1 MDVTDT
7 DRDVWVQRNSADL
20 IAEFDRSLVPFLRQ
34 RDGQLRRRVR
44 AKEVARLVDRVLDP
58 FQELPQLLDPHLSKF
73 IPILAEAYL
82 ELLQDHRK
90 SRGLSTRTEL
100 LMPMP
105 NAICRLLY
113 AFCKIRGEKVIV
125 RFLNVETR
133 YLELLL
139 FALEGSEKGNA
150 ETEEPQHSESWTWHE
165 RYVVLLWLSQ
175 LFFAPFDLSTI
186 SSGDFDDS
194 ERPVL
199 PGLEWP
205 AQIPGITLRIIP
217 LALKYLAS
225 PGKERDGAK
234 TLLIRLAMRRDMQE
248 VGILKALVH
257 WALHTLRPQA
267 EGPTNTPY
275 FYIGSLS
282 FLAGVLQAAADTSMM
297 NALLSPIYYAVNGVS
312 SDDNPTFAM
321 IKGSALARKMMIKV
335 IRSVTTLALRKAEQT
350 MSDTEMVESSIG
362 YLLEH
367 LADNDTPVRLA
378 ASKALSV
385 ITLKL
390 EPDMALQVVEAVLES
405 LNRNVL
411 WVKNQSNPSGPR
423 TRDLTSVDPL
433 EWHGLMLTLS
443 HLLYRRSPPPEI
455 LADIVQALV
464 LGLAFEKRGISGGSV
479 GTNVRDAA
487 CFGIWALARRYSTSE
502 LLQVPV
508 KSTAVAEA
516 HPGSASTLQLLA
528 TELVVAA
535 SLDPAGNIRRGSSAA
550 LQELIGRHPDTVVEG
565 ISIVQTVDYHSVALR
580 SRAIDEVAL
589 NTTKL
594 SPQYGVALMEGL
606 LGWRGTGDMDAVS
619 RRVAAASFGALSAEI
634 ARNSTEP
641 LSQITTFADLLA
653 GKINSLQKRQTEE
666 RHGLVL
672 SLASVFDTIPNLIGS
687 GGNLNGW
694 KLLPLKKFRTYLDS
708 MLTGFKTSAYRKPE
722 LIAEALGKLVVSS
735 YPIIVASFDGGD
747 EATNSESSRGLLPGP
762 TILSA
767 DKSALLKESLQ
778 MVEDARKHG
787 TPEWDN
793 LTALMLETV
802 DTWLDMHEQEV
813 VSSSAQAGLILLLLC
828 AQTQRNHILQSWC
841 DKVKFSTFTRNKH
854 GDGFFRALSGSY
866 HIIAASLG
874 TTDALDQATAA
885 ISHRWTSDIWVETHV
900 AILQSLVG
908 QDMLRLK
915 APSFISIIREGLDD
929 YTTTARGDIGSH
941 VRLEAIRA
949 TKTLWEQI
957 GDEDGSGEPFV
968 SGSIASLLPSMLRL
982 AAEKLDR
989 VRIEAQAAVAL
1000 LLFPSSASIFRG
1012 LSFSSKEY
1020 FQHLLTLDRPDA
1032 FRKGVADHWPS
1043 SDMDC
1048 LSTMLSGLVT
1058 SADTGNEELVI
1069 ASRAAVASFCDE
1081 SPENLSKIVGAL
1093 LKNLKAHQGQDRVIV
1108 PTLEL
1113 TAYLFH
1119 IGTLHRSQDINLR
1132 QLCLLTQK
1140 AGYKTGNVRKIEA
1153 CVKVY
1158 GGVAAAYQHAGTV
1171 DAMPAELMSK
1181 RQEGITEARRRLG
1194 ALLLHPWP
1202 HVRALVI
1209 DELWGLSS
1217 LEEHASECSMA
1228 SKLLSVDWGRAEK
1241 ALIKKVVG
1249 ELGLD

>member
-1 MDVTDT
+1 M
-7 DRDVWVQRNSADL
+7 
-20 IAEFDRSLVPFLRQ
+20 
-34 RDGQLRRRVR
+34 
-44 AKEVARLVDRVLDP
+44 LDP

-73 IPILAEAYL
+73 VPILAEAYL

-139 FALEGSEKGNA
+139 FALEGSEKGIA
-150 ETEEPQHSESWTWHE
+150 EAADSESSDSWTWHE

-199 PGLEWP
+199 PGLQWP

-248 VGILKALVH
+248 AGILKALVH
-257 WALHTLRPQA
+257 WALFTLRPQA
-267 EGPTNTPY
+267 DGPANTPY
-275 FYIGSLS
+275 YYIGSLS

-297 NALLSPIYYAVNGVS
+297 NALLGPIYYAVNGVS

-335 IRSVTTLALRKAEQT
+335 TRSVTTLALRKADQAMT
-350 MSDTEMVESSIG
+350 DTEMVESSIG

-411 WVKNQSNPSGPR
+411 WVKNQSNPLGPR

-443 HLLYRRSPPPEI
+443 HLLYRRSPPPES

-508 KSTAVAEA
+508 KSTVVAEA
-516 HPGSASTLQLLA
+516 HPASASTLQLLA

-565 ISIVQTVDYHSVALR
+565 ISIVQAVDYHSVALR

-589 NTTKL
+589 NSTKL
-594 SPQYGVALMEGL
+594 SAQYGVALMEGL
-606 LGWRGTGDMDAVS
+606 LGWRGVGDMDAVS
-619 RRVAAASFGALSAEI
+619 RRVTAASFGALGAEI
-634 ARNSTEP
+634 ARNSPEP
-641 LSQITTFADLLA
+641 LSRITVFAELLA
-653 GKINSLQKRQTEE
+653 GKIASLQKRQTEE
-666 RHGLVL
+666 RHGLIL
-672 SLASVFDTIPNLIGS
+672 SLASVFDTIPSLIAL
-687 GGNLNGW
+687 GGNNSDW
-694 KLLPLKKFRTYLDS
+694 KLLPLDNFRTYLES
-708 MLTGFKTSAYRKPE
+708 MLSEFKANAYRKPE
-722 LIAEALGKLVVSS
+722 LIAEALSKLVVSS
-735 YPIIVASFDGGD
+735 YPIVLASFDRGN
-747 EATNSESSRGLLPGP
+747 ETSNSEGLNHLLSGP
-762 TILSA
+762 MILSA
-767 DKSALLKESLQ
+767 ENSVLLRASLQ
-778 MVEDARKHG
+778 MVEDARKDD

-793 LTALMLETV
+793 FTALVLEAV
-802 DTWLDMHEQEV
+802 DTWLDMHDLEV
-813 VSSSAQAGLILLLLC
+813 VGSSAQAGLTLLLLC
-828 AQTQRNHILQSWC
+828 AQSQRNHILQSWC
-841 DKVKFSTFTRNKH
+841 DKVKFSTFNRSKH

-866 HIIAASLG
+866 HIIAASLD
-874 TTDALDQATAA
+874 TTTALDQATTA
-885 ISHRWTSDIWVETHV
+885 ISHRWSSDIWVETHI

-908 QDMLRLK
+908 QDMLRVK
-915 APSFISIIREGLDD
+915 ASSFIPIIREGLDD

-949 TKTLWEQI
+949 TKTLWEQMLDTHDF
-957 GDEDGSGEPFV
+957 DELSE
-968 SGSIASLLPSMLRL
+968 SIASLLPGMLRL

-1000 LLFPSSASIFRG
+1000 LLSPRYVPPSTHDDLTGQATDDLLAPLQSSVICHFPLKSISSIS
-1012 LSFSSKEY
+1012 
-1020 FQHLLTLDRPDA
+1020 
-1032 FRKGVADHWPS
+1032 
-1043 SDMDC
+1043 
-1048 LSTMLSGLVT
+1048 
-1058 SADTGNEELVI
+1058 
-1069 ASRAAVASFCDE
+1069 
-1081 SPENLSKIVGAL
+1081 
-1093 LKNLKAHQGQDRVIV
+1093 
-1108 PTLEL
+1108 
-1113 TAYLFH
+1113 
-1119 IGTLHRSQDINLR
+1119 
-1132 QLCLLTQK
+1132 
-1140 AGYKTGNVRKIEA
+1140 
-1153 CVKVY
+1153 
-1158 GGVAAAYQHAGTV
+1158 
-1171 DAMPAELMSK
+1171 
-1181 RQEGITEARRRLG
+1181 
-1194 ALLLHPWP
+1194 
-1202 HVRALVI
+1202 
-1209 DELWGLSS
+1209 
-1217 LEEHASECSMA
+1217 
-1228 SKLLSVDWGRAEK
+1228 
-1241 ALIKKVVG
+1241 
-1249 ELGLD
+1249 

>member
-1 MDVTDT
+1 MDATDT

-44 AKEVARLVDRVLDP
+44 AKEVTRLVDRVLDP

-73 IPILAEAYL
+73 VPILAEAYL

-125 RFLNVETR
+125 RF
-133 YLELLL
+133 
-139 FALEGSEKGNA
+139 
-150 ETEEPQHSESWTWHE
+150 PQRRDEISRASPF
-165 RYVVLLWLSQ
+165 RPRG

-199 PGLEWP
+199 PGLQWP

-225 PGKERDGAK
+225 PGKERWCK

-248 VGILKALVH
+248 AGILKALVH
-257 WALHTLRPQA
+257 WALFTLRPQA
-267 EGPTNTPY
+267 DGPANTPY
-275 FYIGSLS
+275 YYIGSLS

-297 NALLSPIYYAVNGVS
+297 NALLGPIYYAVNGVS

-335 IRSVTTLALRKAEQT
+335 TRSVTTLALRKADQT
-350 MSDTEMVESSIG
+350 MTDTEMVESSIG

-411 WVKNQSNPSGPR
+411 WVKNQSNPLGPR

-443 HLLYRRSPPPEI
+443 HLLYRRSPPPES

-508 KSTAVAEA
+508 KSTVVAEA
-516 HPGSASTLQLLA
+516 HPASASTLQLLA
-528 TELVVAA
+528 TELVIAA

-565 ISIVQTVDYHSVALR
+565 ISIVQAVDYHSVALR

-589 NTTKL
+589 NSTKL
-594 SPQYGVALMEGL
+594 SAQYGVALMEGL
-606 LGWRGTGDMDAVS
+606 LGWRGVGDMDAVS
-619 RRVAAASFGALSAEI
+619 RRVTAASFGALGAEI
-634 ARNSTEP
+634 ARNSPEP
-641 LSQITTFADLLA
+641 LSRITVFAEFLA
-653 GKINSLQKRQTEE
+653 GKIASLQKRQTEE
-666 RHGLVL
+666 RHGLIL
-672 SLASVFDTIPNLIGS
+672 SLASVFDTIPSLIAL
-687 GGNLNGW
+687 GGNNGDW
-694 KLLPLKKFRTYLDS
+694 KLLPLDNFRTYLES
-708 MLTGFKTSAYRKPE
+708 MLSEFKANAYRKPE
-722 LIAEALGKLVVSS
+722 LIAEALSKIVVSS
-735 YPIIVASFDGGD
+735 YPIVLASFDRGN
-747 EATNSESSRGLLPGP
+747 ETSNSEGLNHLLSGP

-767 DKSALLKESLQ
+767 ENSVLLRASLQ
-778 MVEDARKHG
+778 MVEDARKDD

-793 LTALMLETV
+793 FTALMLEAV
-802 DTWLDMHEQEV
+802 DTWLDMHDLEV
-813 VSSSAQAGLILLLLC
+813 VGSSAQAGLTLLLP
-828 AQTQRNHILQSWC
+828 
-841 DKVKFSTFTRNKH
+841 FKH

-866 HIIAASLG
+866 HIIAASLD
-874 TTDALDQATAA
+874 TTTALDQATTA
-885 ISHRWTSDIWVETHV
+885 ISHRWSSDIWVETHI

-908 QDMLRLK
+908 QDMLRVK
-915 APSFISIIREGLDD
+915 ASSFIPIIREGLDD

-957 GDEDGSGEPFV
+957 LDTHGFDELSE
-968 SGSIASLLPSMLRL
+968 SIASLLPGMLRL

-1000 LLFPSSASIFRG
+1000 LLSPSSAAVFRN

-1032 FRKGVADHWPS
+1032 FRKGVAENWPTN
-1043 SDMDC
+1043 DMDC
-1048 LSTMLSGLVT
+1048 LSTMLAGLLP
-1058 SADTGNEELVI
+1058 A
-1069 ASRAAVASFCDE
+1069 FCDE
-1081 SPENLSKIVGAL
+1081 STGNLSKIVGAQ
-1093 LKNLKAHQGQDRVIV
+1093 LKNLKIHQGQDRVVV

-1119 IGTLHRSQDINLR
+1119 VGALHRSQDINLR

-1140 AGYKTGNVRKIEA
+1140 ACYKTGNVRKIEA
-1153 CVKVY
+1153 CIKVY
-1158 GGVAAAYQHAGTV
+1158 GGVAAAQARVDGTET
-1171 DAMPAELMSK
+1171 MPPELVSK

-1194 ALLLHPWP
+1194 ALLIHPWP
-1202 HVRALVI
+1202 HVRALVV

-1217 LEEHASECSMA
+1217 PEEQASEGSVA
-1228 SKLLSVDWGRAEK
+1228 SKLLSVDWGRSEK
-1241 ALIKKVVG
+1241 ASIKKVVG

>member
-275 FYIGSLS
+275 FYIGSLN

-464 LGLAFEKRGISGGSV
+464 LGLAFEKRG
-479 GTNVRDAA
+479 N
-487 CFGIWALARRYSTSE
+487 
-502 LLQVPV
+502 
-508 KSTAVAEA
+508 
-516 HPGSASTLQLLA
+516 
-528 TELVVAA
+528 
-535 SLDPAGNIRRGSSAA
+535 
-550 LQELIGRHPDTVVEG
+550 
-565 ISIVQTVDYHSVALR
+565 
-580 SRAIDEVAL
+580 
-589 NTTKL
+589 
-594 SPQYGVALMEGL
+594 
-606 LGWRGTGDMDAVS
+606 LGWFCR
-619 RRVAAASFGALSAEI
+619 
-634 ARNSTEP
+634 
-641 LSQITTFADLLA
+641 
-653 GKINSLQKRQTEE
+653 
-666 RHGLVL
+666 
-672 SLASVFDTIPNLIGS
+672 
-687 GGNLNGW
+687 
-694 KLLPLKKFRTYLDS
+694 Y
-708 MLTGFKTSAYRKPE
+708 
-722 LIAEALGKLVVSS
+722 
-735 YPIIVASFDGGD
+735 
-747 EATNSESSRGLLPGP
+747 
-762 TILSA
+762 
-767 DKSALLKESLQ
+767 
-778 MVEDARKHG
+778 
-787 TPEWDN
+787 
-793 LTALMLETV
+793 
-802 DTWLDMHEQEV
+802 
-813 VSSSAQAGLILLLLC
+813 
-828 AQTQRNHILQSWC
+828 QRS
-841 DKVKFSTFTRNKH
+841 
-854 GDGFFRALSGSY
+854 
-866 HIIAASLG
+866 
-874 TTDALDQATAA
+874 
-885 ISHRWTSDIWVETHV
+885 
-900 AILQSLVG
+900 
-908 QDMLRLK
+908 
-915 APSFISIIREGLDD
+915 
-929 YTTTARGDIGSH
+929 
-941 VRLEAIRA
+941 
-949 TKTLWEQI
+949 
-957 GDEDGSGEPFV
+957 
-968 SGSIASLLPSMLRL
+968 
-982 AAEKLDR
+982 
-989 VRIEAQAAVAL
+989 
-1000 LLFPSSASIFRG
+1000 
-1012 LSFSSKEY
+1012 
-1020 FQHLLTLDRPDA
+1020 
-1032 FRKGVADHWPS
+1032 
-1043 SDMDC
+1043 
-1048 LSTMLSGLVT
+1048 
-1058 SADTGNEELVI
+1058 
-1069 ASRAAVASFCDE
+1069 
-1081 SPENLSKIVGAL
+1081 
-1093 LKNLKAHQGQDRVIV
+1093 
-1108 PTLEL
+1108 
-1113 TAYLFH
+1113 
-1119 IGTLHRSQDINLR
+1119 
-1132 QLCLLTQK
+1132 
-1140 AGYKTGNVRKIEA
+1140 
-1153 CVKVY
+1153 
-1158 GGVAAAYQHAGTV
+1158 
-1171 DAMPAELMSK
+1171 
-1181 RQEGITEARRRLG
+1181 
-1194 ALLLHPWP
+1194 
-1202 HVRALVI
+1202 
-1209 DELWGLSS
+1209 
-1217 LEEHASECSMA
+1217 
-1228 SKLLSVDWGRAEK
+1228 
-1241 ALIKKVVG
+1241 
-1249 ELGLD
+1249 

>member
-1 MDVTDT
+1 MDATDT

-44 AKEVARLVDRVLDP
+44 AKEVTRLVDRVLDP

-73 IPILAEAYL
+73 LPILAEAYL
-82 ELLQDHRK
+82 ELLQDHRN
-90 SRGLSTRTEL
+90 SRGEGDCEVSQ
-100 LMPMP
+100 
-105 NAICRLLY
+105 
-113 AFCKIRGEKVIV
+113 RGDEVS
-125 RFLNVETR
+125 RASP
-133 YLELLL
+133 
-139 FALEGSEKGNA
+139 FALEGSEKETA
-150 ETEEPQHSESWTWHE
+150 ETQDPPSSELWTWHE

-205 AQIPGITLRIIP
+205 EQIPGITLRVIP

-248 VGILKALVH
+248 AGILKALVH
-257 WALHTLRPQA
+257 WAIYTLRPQA
-267 EGPTNTPY
+267 QGPADTPY
-275 FYIGSLS
+275 YYIGSLS

-297 NALLSPIYYAVNGVS
+297 NSLLSPVYYAVNGVS
-312 SDDNPTFAM
+312 SEDNPTFDM

-335 IRSVTTLALRKAEQT
+335 IRSVTTLALRKPDQT
-350 MSDTEMVESSIG
+350 MADTEMVESSIG

-411 WVKNQSNPSGPR
+411 WVKSQSNPQGPR

-464 LGLAFEKRGISGGSV
+464 LGLSFEKRGISGGSV

-487 CFGIWALARRYSTSE
+487 CFGIWALARRYSTAE

-508 KSTAVAEA
+508 KSTVVAEA
-516 HPGSASTLQLLA
+516 HPASASTLQLLA

-565 ISIVQTVDYHSVALR
+565 ISIVQTVDYHTVALR
-580 SRAIDEVAL
+580 SRAIDEVAS
-589 NTTKL
+589 NATKL

-606 LGWRGTGDMDAVS
+606 VGWRGVGDMDAAS
-619 RRVAAASFGALSAEI
+619 RRVAAVSFGALGSEI
-634 ARNSTEP
+634 ARNSFEP
-641 LSQITTFADLLA
+641 LNRITTFAELLA
-653 GKINSLQKRQTEE
+653 GKIESLQKRQSEE
-666 RHGLVL
+666 RHGLIL
-672 SLASVFDTIPNLIGS
+672 SLAAVFNAIPSLIGQS
-687 GGNLNGW
+687 GNDGDW
-694 KLLPLKKFRTYLDS
+694 DLLPLKQFRTYLET
-708 MLTGFKTSAYRKPE
+708 MLNGFKENAYRKPE

-735 YPIIVASFDGGD
+735 YPILLASL
-747 EATNSESSRGLLPGP
+747 NSGNEGSILARRDYLVSGA

-767 DKSALLKESLQ
+767 EKSVLLHASLQ
-778 MVEDARKHG
+778 MVDEARTDAKS
-787 TPEWDN
+787 EWDD

-802 DTWLDMHEQEV
+802 DTWLNMHDLEV
-813 VSSSAQAGLILLLLC
+813 VSSSAQAALILLLLC
-828 AQTQRNHILQSWC
+828 AQPQRNHILQTWC
-841 DKVKFSTFTRNKH
+841 DKVRVSTTSRDKH
-854 GDGFFRALSGSY
+854 GDGFYRALSGSY
-866 HIIAASLG
+866 RIIAASLD
-874 TTDALDQATAA
+874 TSAALDQVTLA
-885 ISHRWTSDIWVETHV
+885 ISHRWSSDFMVEAHV
-900 AILQSLVG
+900 AILQSLIG
-908 QDMLRLK
+908 QDLLRVK
-915 APSFISIIREGLDD
+915 APSFIPIIRQGLDD

-941 VRLEAIRA
+941 VRLEAIKA
-949 TKTLWEQI
+949 TKTLWEEI
-957 GDEDGSGEPFV
+957 VDDHKPDGLY
-968 SGSIASLLPSMLRL
+968 GSIASLLPSMLRL

-989 VRIEAQAAVAL
+989 VRIEAQAAVGL
-1000 LLFPSSASIFRG
+1000 LLSASSSLTFSN

-1020 FQHLLTLDRPDA
+1020 FQYLLALDRPDS
-1032 FRKGVADHWPS
+1032 FRKGVADHWPTS
-1043 SDMDC
+1043 NMDC
-1048 LSTMLSGLVT
+1048 LSTMLAGLVT

-1093 LKNLKAHQGQDRVIV
+1093 LQNLKAHQGQDRVVV

-1113 TAYLFH
+1113 TAYLFNV
-1119 IGTLHRSQDINLR
+1119 GALHRSQDLNLR

-1153 CVKVY
+1153 CIKVY
-1158 GGVAAAYQHAGTV
+1158 GGVAAADHQGNN
-1171 DAMPAELMSK
+1171 DKISPELRSK
-1181 RQEGITEARRRLG
+1181 RVEGIAEARRRLG

-1209 DELWGLSS
+1209 DELWGLYS
-1217 LEEHASECSMA
+1217 LEEEASESSMA

-1241 ALIKKVVG
+1241 ALVKKVVG

>member
-1 MDVTDT
+1 MDATDT

-20 IAEFDRSLVPFLRQ
+20 IADFDRSLVPFLRQ

-44 AKEVARLVDRVLDP
+44 AKEITRLVDRVLDP

-73 IPILAEAYL
+73 LPILAEAYL

-100 LMPMP
+100 LTPMP
-105 NAICRLLY
+105 NAIS
-113 AFCKIRGEKVIV
+113 
-125 RFLNVETR
+125 FLC
-133 YLELLL
+133 
-139 FALEGSEKGNA
+139 S
-150 ETEEPQHSESWTWHE
+150 
-165 RYVVLLWLSQ
+165 
-175 LFFAPFDLSTI
+175 FDLSTI

-194 ERPVL
+194 DRPVL

-205 AQIPGITLRIIP
+205 EQIPGITLRVIP

-248 VGILKALVH
+248 AGILKALVH
-257 WALHTLRPQA
+257 WALYTLRPQA
-267 EGPTNTPY
+267 EGPADTPY
-275 FYIGSLS
+275 YYIGSLS

-297 NALLSPIYYAVNGVS
+297 NSLLSPIYYAVNGVS
-312 SDDNPTFAM
+312 SEDNPAFDM

-335 IRSVTTLALRKAEQT
+335 IRSVTTLALRKADQT
-350 MSDTEMVESSIG
+350 MADTEMVESSIG

-411 WVKNQSNPSGPR
+411 WVKSQSNPLG
-423 TRDLTSVDPL
+423 
-433 EWHGLMLTLS
+433 HGLETLPLS
-443 HLLYRRSPPPEI
+443 TLWNGT
-455 LADIVQALV
+455 ALV
-464 LGLAFEKRGISGGSV
+464 LGLAFEKRGISGASV

-487 CFGIWALARRYSTSE
+487 CFGIWALARRYSTAE

-508 KSTAVAEA
+508 KSTVVAEA
-516 HPGSASTLQLLA
+516 HPASASTLQLLA

-565 ISIVQTVDYHSVALR
+565 ISIVQTVDYHAVALR
-580 SRAIDEVAL
+580 SRAIDEVAS
-589 NTTKL
+589 NATKL

-606 LGWRGTGDMDAVS
+606 IGWRGVGDMDAAS

-634 ARNSTEP
+634 ARNSSEP
-641 LSQITTFADLLA
+641 MGQIRTFAELLA
-653 GKINSLQKRQTEE
+653 AKVDSLQKRQSEE
-666 RHGLVL
+666 RHGLIL
-672 SLASVFDTIPNLIGS
+672 SLAAVFNAIPSLIGQS
-687 GGNLNGW
+687 GNDNGW
-694 KLLPLKKFRTYLDS
+694 DLLPLKQFRTYLET
-708 MLTGFKTSAYRKPE
+708 MLNGFKENAYRKPE
-722 LIAEALGKLVVSS
+722 LIAEALGKLIVSS
-735 YPIIVASFDGGD
+735 YPILLACL
-747 EATNSESSRGLLPGP
+747 NSGTEGSILARRDHLVSGA

-767 DKSALLKESLQ
+767 EKSALLHTSLQ
-778 MVEDARKHG
+778 MVDEARKDAK
-787 TPEWDN
+787 PEWDG

-802 DTWLDMHEQEV
+802 DTWLNMHDLEV
-813 VSSSAQAGLILLLLC
+813 VSSSAQAALILLLLC
-828 AQTQRNHILQSWC
+828 AQPQRNHILQTWC
-841 DKVKFSTFTRNKH
+841 DKVRVSVTSRDKH
-854 GDGFFRALSGSY
+854 GDGFYRALSGSY
-866 HIIAASLG
+866 RIIAASL
-874 TTDALDQATAA
+874 DNSAALDQVTLA
-885 ISHRWTSDIWVETHV
+885 ISHRWS
-900 AILQSLVG
+900 
-908 QDMLRLK
+908 
-915 APSFISIIREGLDD
+915 GLDD

-941 VRLEAIRA
+941 VRLEAIKA

-957 GDEDGSGEPFV
+957 VDDHDPNGLY
-968 SGSIASLLPSMLRL
+968 GSIASLLPSMLRL

-1000 LLFPSSASIFRG
+1000 ILSPSSSLTFSK

-1020 FQHLLTLDRPDA
+1020 FQYLLTLDRPDG
-1032 FRKGVADHWPS
+1032 FRKGVADHWPT

-1048 LSTMLSGLVT
+1048 LFTMLAGLVT

-1069 ASRAAVASFCDE
+1069 ASRAAIASFCDE
-1081 SPENLSKIVGAL
+1081 SSENLSKIVGAL
-1093 LKNLKAHQGQDRVIV
+1093 LQNLKVHQGQDRVIV

-1113 TAYLFH
+1113 TAYLFNV
-1119 IGTLHRSQDINLR
+1119 GALHRSQDINLR

-1153 CVKVY
+1153 CIKVY
-1158 GGVAAAYQHAGTV
+1158 GGVAAADQQANNDTIS
-1171 DAMPAELMSK
+1171 PELRSK
-1181 RQEGITEARRRLG
+1181 RAEGVAEARRRLG
-1194 ALLLHPWP
+1194 AFLLHPWP

-1217 LEEHASECSMA
+1217 LEEQASDSSMA

-1241 ALIKKVVG
+1241 ALVKKVVG

>member
-1 MDVTDT
+1 MDATDT
-7 DRDVWVQRNSADL
+7 DRDIWVQRNSADL
-20 IAEFDRSLVPFLRQ
+20 IADFDRSLVPFLRQ

-44 AKEVARLVDRVLDP
+44 AKEVTRLLDRVLDP

-73 IPILAEAYL
+73 LPVLAEAYL

-100 LMPMP
+100 LIPMP
-105 NAICRLLY
+105 NAICRIIY
-113 AFCKIRGEKVIV
+113 SFCKIRGEKVIV

-139 FALEGSEKGNA
+139 FALEASEKEREKA
-150 ETEEPQHSESWTWHE
+150 DAQESPASQSWTWHE

-205 AQIPGITLRIIP
+205 EQIPGITLRVIP

-248 VGILKALVH
+248 AGVLKALVQ
-257 WALHTLRPQA
+257 WALFTLRPQA
-267 EGPTNTPY
+267 DGPADTPY
-275 FYIGSLS
+275 YYIGSIS

-297 NALLSPIYYAVNGVS
+297 NSLLGPIYYAVHGVS
-312 SDDNPTFAM
+312 SEDNPTFAM
-321 IKGSALARKMMIKV
+321 IRGSALARKMMIKV
-335 IRSVTTLALRKAEQT
+335 IRSVTTLALRKPDQT
-350 MSDTEMVESSIG
+350 MTDTEMVESSIG

-411 WVKNQSNPSGPR
+411 WVKSQSNPPGPR

-443 HLLYRRSPPPEI
+443 HLLYRRSPPPES

-487 CFGIWALARRYSTSE
+487 CFGIWALARRYSTAE

-508 KSTAVAEA
+508 KSTVVAEA
-516 HPGSASTLQLLA
+516 HPASASTLQLLA

-589 NTTKL
+589 NATKL

-606 LGWRGTGDMDAVS
+606 IGWRGVGDMDAAS
-619 RRVAAASFGALSAEI
+619 RRVAAVSFGALGAEI
-634 ARNSTEP
+634 ARTSPEP
-641 LSQITTFADLLA
+641 LNQITTFAGLLA
-653 GKINSLQKRQTEE
+653 EKVESLQKRQSEE
-666 RHGLVL
+666 RHGLIL
-672 SLASVFDTIPNLIGS
+672 SLAAVFDAIPGLIGPD
-687 GGNLNGW
+687 GNRNDW
-694 KLLPLKKFRTYLDS
+694 NSLPLKRFSSYLVS
-708 MLTGFKTSAYRKPE
+708 MLAGSKTTTYRKPE
-722 LIAEALGKLVVSS
+722 LVAEALSKLVVSS
-735 YPIIVASFDGGD
+735 YPILLACFNRGNEASNLG
-747 EATNSESSRGLLPGP
+747 NSNCLVSGL

-767 DKSALLKESLQ
+767 EKPTLLQESLR
-778 MVEDARKHG
+778 MVDEAKNDAA
-787 TPEWDN
+787 PEWDN
-793 LTALMLETV
+793 LTALILEMV
-802 DTWLDMHEQEV
+802 DTWLNMHDPEV

-828 AQTQRNHILQSWC
+828 AQPQRNNILQTWC
-841 DKVKFSTFTRNKH
+841 DKVRVSTTSRDKH

-866 HIIAASLG
+866 RIIAASL
-874 TTDALDQATAA
+874 DASAALDQVTVA
-885 ISHRWTSDIWVETHV
+885 ISHRWSSDYMIEAHV

-908 QDMLRLK
+908 QDLLRAK
-915 APSFISIIREGLDD
+915 TSSFTPLIRQGLDD

-949 TKTLWEQI
+949 TKTLWEQVT
-957 GDEDGSGEPFV
+957 DQHDSDSV
-968 SGSIASLLPSMLRL
+968 YGSIATLLPSMLRL

-989 VRIEAQAAVAL
+989 VRVEAKSAVAL
-1000 LLFPSSASIFRG
+1000 LLSPSSAVIFND
-1012 LSFSSKEY
+1012 LSFSSKDYFEY
-1020 FQHLLTLDRPDA
+1020 LLTLDKPDN
-1032 FRKGVADHWPS
+1032 FRKGVAYHWPT
-1043 SDMDC
+1043 SDMAC
-1048 LSTMLSGLVT
+1048 LSTMLAGLVT

-1081 SPENLSKIVGAL
+1081 STENLSKIVGAL
-1093 LKNLKAHQGQDRVIV
+1093 LLNLKTHQGQDRVVV

-1113 TAYLFH
+1113 TAYHFH
-1119 IGTLHRSQDINLR
+1119 IGTLHQSQDINLR

-1153 CVKVY
+1153 CIKVY
-1158 GGVAAAYQHAGTV
+1158 GGVAAADRQADN
-1171 DAMPAELMSK
+1171 DAISSELRSK

-1202 HVRALVI
+1202 HVRALVV

-1217 LEEHASECSMA
+1217 LEEQASDSSMA
-1228 SKLLSVDWGRAEK
+1228 SKLLSADWGRAEK
-1241 ALIKKVVG
+1241 TFIKKVVG

>member
-874 TTDALDQATAA
+874 
-885 ISHRWTSDIWVETHV
+885 
-900 AILQSLVG
+900 
-908 QDMLRLK
+908 
-915 APSFISIIREGLDD
+915 
-929 YTTTARGDIGSH
+929 SH

-1171 DAMPAELMSK
+1171 DAMPAEL
-1181 RQEGITEARRRLG
+1181 I
-1194 ALLLHPWP
+1194 
-1202 HVRALVI
+1202 ALVI